1 MLQRN
6 LSNYDGSGP
15 TWWQDLGHGAPTIAG
30 FALLCSKAIGD
41 GAFSADSENV
51 DDQQKLGPLEGRL
64 SIEAKAILSLAAG
77 RGTFEIRAKQD
88 GFDSVERFLAVAVE
102 TEVDVWRLLLDKA
115 QARQTI
121 RFLESFGQL
130 CQHGL
135 VIHHLQREFSLS
147 SRGFDLA
154 DRLAAAG
161 DVPKELLE
169 FGELT

>member
-15 TWWQDLGHGAPTIAG
+15 TRWQDLGHGAPTIAG
-30 FALLCSKAIGD
+30 FAFLCSKAIGD
-41 GAFSADSENV
+41 GALSTDPKDAG
-51 DDQQKLGPLEGRL
+51 DQQWLVDVENRL
-64 SIEAKAILSLAAG
+64 SNEAKAILSLAAA

-88 GFDSVERFLAVAVE
+88 GFDSVERFLAVAIE
-102 TEVDVWRLLLDKA
+102 TEVDVWRLLLDKT
-115 QARQTI
+115 QSRQTI

-147 SRGFDLA
+147 TRGFDLA
-154 DRLAAAG
+154 DRIAAAG
-161 DVPKELLE
+161 EVSNDLLE